1 VCSDDDLRAIV
12 HKHQL
17 RWSPQLMST
26 SRRRQPSSRASSLD
40 TASHSQSAVFSSSV
54 ESLSQSPVF
63 PTPHSSVR
71 LKPSDNTGSDAPPQ
85 SAGSSTAST
94 STDTQPRRR
103 VFSYYQVNF
112 GLRRWWD
119 LQLRFDCN
127 STIRRPTCGYVTTVR
142 LPLCAGC
149 CDAVVTAA
157 SGLHQCE
164 LNDL

>member
-1 VCSDDDLRAIV
+1 MVVTAAGGIVCSDDDLRAIV

-112 GLRRWWD
+112 GLRRWWIYNYD
-119 LQLRFDCN
+119 L
-127 STIRRPTCGYVTTVR
+127 
-142 LPLCAGC
+142 
-149 CDAVVTAA
+149 TAI
-157 SGLHQCE
+157 
-164 LNDL
+164 